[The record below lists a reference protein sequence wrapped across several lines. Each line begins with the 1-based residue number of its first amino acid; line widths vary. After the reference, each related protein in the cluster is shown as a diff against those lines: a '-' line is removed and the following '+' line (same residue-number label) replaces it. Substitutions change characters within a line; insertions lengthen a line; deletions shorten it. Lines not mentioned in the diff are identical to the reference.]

1 MKPENIVKF
10 LIEAG
15 KLKRVKRKGWV
26 IHGIKNPESVA
37 EHSFRTALMAA
48 ILADKFSVNREKT
61 VIMALIHDLAES
73 VVGDISLHDKIS
85 KKEKHE
91 KEKKAFEKL
100 TSVLGDKELY
110 NLWLEFE
117 KGKTKEAQLVR
128 QLDKLEMH
136 LQAMEYE
143 WSQKRDLSEFFSLV
157 DNEVKNKELKKLLN
171 VILKT
176 RKS

>member
-26 IHGIKNPESVA
+26 IHGVKEPESVA
-37 EHSFRTALMAA
+37 EHSFRTALMATV
-48 ILADKFSVNREKT
+48 LADTFNVNREKA

-73 VVGDISLHDKIS
+73 EIGDISLHDKIS
-85 KKEKHE
+85 KKEKHR

-100 TSVLGDKELY
+100 ASLLDDKELY
-110 NLWLEFE
+110 KLWLEFE
-117 KGKTKEAQLVR
+117 KGKTKEARLVH

-143 WSQKRDLSEFFSLV
+143 RSQKRDLSEFFSLV
-157 DNEVKNKELKKLLN
+157 DEEVKDKTLKE
-171 VILKT
+171 ILMKIMKT
-176 RKS
+176 RK